1 MDNRFRWLY
10 RFGFLLLLFV
20 LLYVFLKLKPIWV
33 PFFHMIGL
41 ILTPFLISAFI
52 TYLLHPIVEKLHE
65 TYFPRWLSILV
76 IYFLFFGGIA
86 LAIYKGLPA
95 FIVQLRDLVESAP
108 EFANQYRNWV
118 FLIQEQT
125 SAWPEGF
132 QDRVDDG
139 IIAAEAALDRMLTK
153 VLDYLVGILNSL
165 VMIAL
170 IPFITFYMLKDVE
183 LMKKAA
189 WYLTPRKW
197 RKRGVQ
203 FLRDIDESLGGYIR
217 GQILVGASIG
227 TIAALLFWFV
237 KMKYPLLLGVIVGI
251 TNIIPYFG
259 PIIALVP
266 ITIIAATMSM
276 KMVIT
281 SIIIVFILQFLE
293 GNILSPLIVGKSLH
307 MHPLMIMLALFAGGE
322 IGGVIGLIVG
332 VPILAILKVT
342 LLHSRNHFIQARVKG

>member
-1 MDNRFRWLY
+1 MDNRLRWIY
-10 RFGFLLLLFV
+10 RFAFLLLLFV
-20 LLYVFLKLKPIWV
+20 LIYIFFKLKPVWL
-33 PFFHMIGL
+33 PFIDMVAVIF
-41 ILTPFLISAFI
+41 TPFIISAFI

-65 TYFPRWLSILV
+65 NYFPRWLSILI
-76 IYFLFFGGIA
+76 IYLLFFGGIA
-86 LAIYKGLPA
+86 FAIYKGLPA
-95 FIVQLRDLVESAP
+95 FILQLRDLVESAP

-118 FLIQEQT
+118 ILIQEQT

-132 QDRVDDG
+132 QERVDEG
-139 IIAAEAALDRMLTK
+139 IIAAEQAVDRMLTK
-153 VLDYLVGILNSL
+153 VLDYLVGILNSMI
-165 VMIAL
+165 MIAL
-170 IPFITFYMLKDVE
+170 IPFITFYMLKDVD
-183 LMKKAA
+183 LIKKAT

-203 FLRDIDESLGGYIR
+203 FLRDVDESLGGYIR

-227 TIAALLFWFV
+227 TIAAFLFWFV
-237 KMKYPLLLGVIVGI
+237 DMKYPLLLGVIVGI

-281 SIIIVFILQFLE
+281 SVIIVVILQFLE

-307 MHPLMIMLALFAGGE
+307 MHPLLIMLALFAGGE
-322 IGGVIGLIVG
+322 IAGIIGLILG
-332 VPILAILKVT
+332 VPILAILKVI
-342 LLHSRNHFIQARVKG
+342 LLHSRNHFIQARLKG